1 MIHCI
6 RYKEKQTKRGK
17 ADAVSEKKRNHIL
30 NATVA
35 ITVLLGCDD
44 KLDLSDMYEK
54 LRYVEMDIL
63 LNYR

>member
-1 MIHCI
+1 MQCL
-6 RYKEKQTKRGK
+6 K
-17 ADAVSEKKRNHIL
+17 KKRNHIL